1 MKILLL
7 VTTLIVGTFQQE
19 PSLKCDQHAINR
31 SYFGSPA
38 YSMSVFSVKCV
49 YANIKSVEDMNL
61 ARRTASL
68 SYRGNQYVSVLAF
81 TNSSLS
87 KLPDKM
93 FEGYSAI
100 RQFDG
105 SRLVL
110 DEISKTAFFDVKSW
124 DAIDLS
130 FNQIRRIEERTFSSM
145 QIMNLDLSTNLIESI
160 DDAAFTGASI
170 QKINLAFNKMKSLQ
184 FLGAFTMFLTVE
196 MNDNLI
202 ENFDLQAKKDGFK
215 TRSRFFV
222 DEAEHP
228 KLFLQNNKFTTFECK
243 SNIRIGAIA
252 LQNTPSLTE
261 VALKECEV
269 DSIEVSD
276 CKNLK
281 KVSLNDN
288 LSGLTAKN
296 VNLTDAD
303 ISQSKSLTT
312 LSLAN
317 SSVLPAVLES
327 ILKMENLTYLDL
339 SYIPIGPLNVSTFAK
354 LKSLEFLVLK
364 ATNISDIQFGTFSH
378 QRSVK
383 QFDISENHLGYFDM
397 NMIFSMNS
405 LLSLDLSGNDLT
417 SIENYESAHF
427 TFTLL
432 QKVDL
437 SNNRLP
443 CSYLMRLMKVFVVY
457 KVVLTR
463 SVIEE
468 EGTNIH
474 GVKCVHVEGD
484 EDGVLEP
491 LSPTSTNVTE
501 MREKLNTLIEKA
513 DSNSK
518 FRAIVDLRLNTLE
531 NRIDNQIN
539 SRAAIS
545 ASLRDEK
552 SPSIEVRN
560 SVLLETALVI
570 VCICFSVFAVMKIF
584 AHVKRNYLGKPI
596 PMRSTSQRTL
606 SMTVDDF

>member
-7 VTTLIVGTFQQE
+7 VTTLFVGTLQQE
-19 PSLKCDQHAINR
+19 PSLKCDPHIISRN
-31 SYFGSPA
+31 YFGAS
-38 YSMSVFSVKCV
+38 YSVAAFANKCSF
-49 YANIKSVEDMNL
+49 ANIRSIDDMDR
-61 ARRTASL
+61 ARRTAISF
-68 SYRGNQYVSVLAF
+68 RGNQIVSVLAF

-93 FEGYSAI
+93 FESYSAI
-100 RQFDG
+100 KTLEASSIG
-105 SRLVL
+105 LG
-110 DEISKTAFFDVKSW
+110 EISPTAFFDIKSW
-124 DAIDLS
+124 ESIDLS
-130 FNQIRRIEERTFSSM
+130 SNQIRRLEARTFSTM
-145 QIMNLDLSTNLIESI
+145 QIMSLDLSTNLIESI
-160 DDAAFTGASI
+160 DDTTFTGSSV

-184 FLGAFTMFLTVE
+184 YLGAFTMFLSVE

-202 ENFDLQAKKDGFK
+202 ENFDLQAKKDVFK
-215 TRSRFFV
+215 ARSRFFE
-222 DEAEHP
+222 EAEHP

-243 SNIRIGAIA
+243 SSIKIKAIA
-252 LQNTPSLTE
+252 LQNNTLLTE
-261 VALKECEV
+261 VSLNECEV
-269 DSIEVSD
+269 DEIEVSD
-276 CKNLK
+276 CTNLK

-288 LSGLTAKN
+288 LLGFTAKN
-296 VNLTDAD
+296 VNLRDAD
-303 ISQSKSLTT
+303 ISQAKSLTT

-317 SSVLPAVLES
+317 STVSSGVLEN

-364 ATNISDIQFGTFSH
+364 ATNISNIQFGTFSH

-383 QFDISENHLGYFDM
+383 QFDISDNHLGYFDM

-432 QKVDL
+432 QKLDL
-437 SNNRLP
+437 SNNQLP

-463 SVIEE
+463 SSIEE
-468 EGTNIH
+468 QGTNIH
-474 GVKCVHVEGD
+474 GVKCVHRAGD
-484 EDGVLEP
+484 DDGIIEP
-491 LSPTSTNVTE
+491 LSASSANVTE

-518 FRAIVDLRLNTLE
+518 FRSIVDSRLNALE
-531 NRIDNQIN
+531 RRIDNQIN
-539 SRAAIS
+539 SHAAIS

-552 SPSIEVRN
+552 SPNIEVRN
-560 SVLLETALVI
+560 SILLETALVI

-584 AHVKRNYLGKPI
+584 VYVKRNFLGKPM